1 MKPLVS
7 IIIPIYQVSGYVER
21 CIRSV
26 MNQTYTEI
34 ECLIVD
40 DATTD
45 DSIEKCERL
54 IDDYHGSIR
63 FKILHHETNRGL
75 SAARNTGTD
84 EAKGDYLYYLDSD
97 DEITPNCIETLVS
110 FVINDT
116 SIEMVQ
122 GNHIKVSNNEEEIA
136 KSKTSKVSDNDMA
149 RKMLYHC
156 HDIHVSVWNKL
167 LKRTFVIQNKLYCR
181 EGVICEDTLWMF
193 YLLKFLQKAF
203 LCEDVTYYYHI
214 RPNSISTGSGKKRMG
229 ESCIVLYNDIL
240 YNLTDGKEKVELR
253 GLMYGFCRR
262 YVSCKNDVPQLT
274 GTIDLYKERSLQ
286 YGCWYVYFV
295 LTMVKVTCFVCD
307 PLPILNMLNTAR
319 WRMKRL
325 FL

>member
-7 IIIPIYQVSGYVER
+7 IIIPLYQVSDYVER
-21 CIRSV
+21 CIKSV

-34 ECLIVD
+34 ECIIVD
-40 DATTD
+40 DATMD
-45 DSIEKCERL
+45 DSIEKCKRL
-54 IDDYHGSIR
+54 IDEYHGSIR
-63 FKILHHETNRGL
+63 FKIFHHEINRGL

-97 DEITPNCIETLVS
+97 DEITPNCIERLVS
-110 FVINDT
+110 FVIDDA

-122 GNHIKVSNNEEEIA
+122 GNHIKEFNGEEEIA
-136 KSKTSKVSDNDMA
+136 QSKSSKISCNDDA
-149 RKMLYHC
+149 RKMLYHR

-181 EGVICEDTLWMF
+181 EGIICEDSLWIF
-193 YLLKFLQKAF
+193 YLLKFLQKAV

-229 ESCIVLYNDIL
+229 ENSIVLYNEIL
-240 YNLTDGKEKVELR
+240 KNLTECQEKVELR
-253 GLMYGFCRR
+253 GIMYSFCRR
-262 YVSCKNDVPQLT
+262 YVNCISTVPQLVE
-274 GTIDLYKERSLQ
+274 TIVLYKECSLR

-295 LTMVKVTCFVCD
+295 LTIVKVGCHICD
-307 PLPILNMLNTAR
+307 PLPILNILNTAR
-319 WRMKRL
+319 WRMKKLL
-325 FL
+325 F